1 MAASQWA
8 MGTGSFDSRSTARV
22 APPKMVSRIRL
33 WPWRLSL
40 LIWIMGN
47 AFVRLYQE

>member
-8 MGTGSFDSRSTARV
+8 MSTGSFDSRSTARV
-22 APPKMVSRIRL
+22 APPKMVSRMRL
-33 WPWRLSL
+33 WRWHLFA

-47 AFVRLYQE
+47 ALVRSYQE